1 MQLRISIRMEIRF
14 KCGSLIK
21 GLVGFDLPVNSL
33 INSLSVC
40 LGPICKN
47 NLIGMEF
54 TGQPSLLL
62 FYYNFLT
69 LISCFVI
76 WFELDRS

>member
-1 MQLRISIRMEIRF
+1 MKALFS
-14 KCGSLIK
+14 
-21 GLVGFDLPVNSL
+21 FDLPLNLLV
-33 INSLSVC
+33 NSLSVC

-47 NLIGMEF
+47 NLIGMES
-54 TGQPSLLL
+54 TGQHSLLL

-76 WFELDRS
+76 WFELDRSWKKPSP